1 MSLFEKHHT
10 MTPDQHVAAA
20 NARFRLRMHM
30 YNVRLRYE
38 RSVEMRTAFEN
49 LATGGVHS
57 TPVPPRFVS
66 HRRLVPRNLQPRR
79 LAYGD
84 RWCSSPGCLHVRP
97 APTSSRLSDSTACSS
112 VLRPDDRSV
121 KSFTISTT

>member
-38 RSVEMRTAFEN
+38 RSVEMRTALEN
-49 LATGGVHS
+49 LATGAY
-57 TPVPPRFVS
+57 TP
-66 HRRLVPRNLQPRR
+66 HQ
-79 LAYGD
+79 Y
-84 RWCSSPGCLHVRP
+84 
-97 APTSSRLSDSTACSS
+97 
-112 VLRPDDRSV
+112 RPDLFHTGDWFPETYSPDDWHMATAGAPHRV
-121 KSFTISTT
+121 VFTFAPLPPAAGGAK